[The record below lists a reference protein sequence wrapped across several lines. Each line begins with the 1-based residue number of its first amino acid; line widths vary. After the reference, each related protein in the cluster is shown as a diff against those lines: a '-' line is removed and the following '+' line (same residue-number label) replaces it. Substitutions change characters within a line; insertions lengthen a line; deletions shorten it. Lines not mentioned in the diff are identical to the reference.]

1 MPPLI
6 TLDWLDLAL
15 ALVLVGITLALGAWQ
30 RLGLGQSLAIATAR
44 GIIQLLAAG
53 AILDLVFALDQPWAV
68 LAVIGV
74 MLMIAAITARNRI
87 APQQKYLLPTVWLA
101 LGASLLLTLGYAL
114 WVVIQPPDWYSPQY
128 LIPLAGMVLGNAMNA
143 ATLAGERLLTTIR
156 RNPLDIATHLSLGA
170 KPQEAIAAY
179 RREAI
184 RASLIPL
191 INRMTVLGLVTLP
204 GMFTGQIL
212 SGTAPLDAAA
222 YQLLIFFM
230 VAAAEALTAILVT
243 LGIARHLFTPQAQLI
258 PLDQI

>member
-15 ALVLVGITLALGAWQ
+15 ALVLIGITLALGAWQ
-30 RLGLGQSLAIATAR
+30 RLGLGTALAIATLR

-53 AILDLVFALDQPWAV
+53 AILDLVFALHQPWAV
-68 LAVIGV
+68 LGVTGV
-74 MLMIAAITARNRI
+74 MLTIAAITARNRI
-87 APQQKYLLPTVWLA
+87 SPQKQLLPTVWLA
-101 LGASLLLTLGYAL
+101 LCASTLLTLGYAL

-156 RNPLDIATHLSLGA
+156 HNPLDIATHLSLGA
-170 KPQEAIAAY
+170 QPQEAIAAY

-212 SGTAPLDAAA
+212 SGIAPLDAAG

-230 VAAAEALTAILVT
+230 IAAAEALTAILVT
-243 LGIARHLFTPQAQLI
+243 LGIAHHLFTPQAQLI
-258 PLDQI
+258 PLEQI